1 MKIFIK
7 YSCERF
13 IANVKRNVFGFER
26 KLLYLGP
33 TPNAEKNSSSVI
45 DFSCSIIL
53 HEFSTVKVRK
63 IFH

>member
-33 TPNAEKNSSSVI
+33 TPNAEKK
-45 DFSCSIIL
+45 L
-53 HEFSTVKVRK
+53 
-63 IFH
+63 IFCDRF